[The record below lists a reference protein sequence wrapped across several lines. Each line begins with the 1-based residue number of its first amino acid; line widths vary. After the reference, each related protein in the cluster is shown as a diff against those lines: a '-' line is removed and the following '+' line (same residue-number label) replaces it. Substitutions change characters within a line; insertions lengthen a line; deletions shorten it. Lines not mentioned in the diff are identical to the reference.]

1 MTGQRQQPWRSATR
15 DVSRLRWANFG
26 KSRWGVC
33 GSFAKKKPPLMGES
47 YAIRENLGIV
57 GIVLAAI
64 RFSCLFFYC
73 DRLG

>member
-1 MTGQRQQPWRSATR
+1 
-15 DVSRLRWANFG
+15 
-26 KSRWGVC
+26 
-33 GSFAKKKPPLMGES
+33 MGES